1 VTLLLGVAALITSRK
16 GYTLPGVAKPWIY
29 ASMGT
34 FVLAAVLGVLT
45 NRPVWLQAPTAKSL
59 FNLARHSW
67 DDDGVTAEKKI
78 YATRVKMI
86 ARYRKTNAKQAK
98 LLSYA
103 VGLEMLAILLMA
115 VAVSFIVN
123 NG

>member
-1 VTLLLGVAALITSRK
+1 
-16 GYTLPGVAKPWIY
+16 
-29 ASMGT
+29 
-34 FVLAAVLGVLT
+34 
-45 NRPVWLQAPTAKSL
+45 
-59 FNLARHSW
+59 
-67 DDDGVTAEKKI
+67 
-78 YATRVKMI
+78 MI